1 MSPQRRRDSIP
12 GAGWS
17 FPVETDHKGD
27 VALSE
32 GKLSIEDSIRI
43 ILGTAKG
50 ERVMQP
56 DFGCDIHAHVFD
68 NIDGT
73 TLTLVENSVR
83 EALIEWEPRIDV
95 EDVTARRDQEDPN
108 KLLISI
114 DYVARATDSELN
126 MVYPF
131 YVTE

>member
-1 MSPQRRRDSIP
+1 MAGNSGSSIP
-12 GAGWS
+12 GSGWS

-32 GKLSIEDSIRI
+32 GEMSIRDSIRI
-43 ILGTAKG
+43 IVGTAKG
-50 ERVMQP
+50 ERVMKP
-56 DFGCDIHAHVFD
+56 GFGCDIHEHVFD

-73 TLTLVENSVR
+73 TLTLVENSVE

-95 EDVTARRDQEDPN
+95 DEVRAQRDPEDPN
-108 KLLISI
+108 KLRIEIHYTTRS
-114 DYVARATDSELN
+114 TNSEMN

-131 YVTE
+131 YLTE

>member
-1 MSPQRRRDSIP
+1 MPGNRGSSIP
-12 GAGWS
+12 GSGWS

-32 GKLSIEDSIRI
+32 GEMSIRDSIRI
-43 ILGTAKG
+43 IVGTAKG
-50 ERVMQP
+50 ERVMKP
-56 DFGCDIHAHVFD
+56 DFGCDIHEHVFD

-73 TLTLVENSVR
+73 TMTLVENSVE

-95 EDVTARRDQEDPN
+95 EEVRAQRDPDDPN
-108 KLLISI
+108 KLLIEIHYITRSTNS
-114 DYVARATDSELN
+114 AMN

-131 YVTE
+131 YITE